1 MTAELPEGLLL
12 EDKNNWI
19 RTIKTSLAHISTIE
33 NCKKEDEYYR
43 IYQNTT
49 IFKFQII
56 DIDLGGT
63 EREGSEIA
71 ASIAENRQKRGKK
84 LSPIILISAYQTGLD
99 KAKNDPLISKY
110 FDYL

>member
-33 NCKKEDEYYR
+33 NFKKEDEYYR

-71 ASIAENRQKRGKK
+71 ASIA
-84 LSPIILISAYQTGLD
+84 
-99 KAKNDPLISKY
+99 
-110 FDYL
+110 